1 MSVRDLLAPIYDW
14 FAEGLDAPD
23 LAEARELLM

>member
-1 MSVRDLLAPIYDW
+1 MSVRNLLAPIYDW
-14 FAEGLDAPD
+14 FTEGLDAPD